1 MSTEKRLPSALP
13 TQYRAATIDAK
24 PEEGK
29 RLSGEDPGRFRFSV
43 SSDEP
48 YLRWFGNE
56 ILVHDKGAIRT
67 GRLDAGLVPNNF
79 NHDPD
84 RQLGIVDNY
93 EIKDGR
99 MVVEGP
105 FSRSAFAQEKRQDY
119 DDGILKA
126 ASIGYRIH
134 KMVRT
139 EDEDNPNAPDECR
152 VTDWEP
158 FDASLVTVP
167 ADATVGVGRAVG
179 SEDFPVELETISR
192 RSAAAPATETAP
204 QPKQEIKIMAETAVI
219 PSVAEL
225 ELARQNEI
233 MAVATDKDF
242 RKYVSIDE
250 TKEAIDKK
258 TSANDFKDAVAR
270 KIVAANDV
278 SKVGTAADQVFRQS
292 DKKDQRRYSVTN
304 FIRSL
309 VNEAKAG
316 TFPKVDATFE
326 REMSAEIAKR
336 LKISTSGPLIPLDS
350 IRALG
355 TAAIGSG
362 SGQIAV
368 SSEAAAV
375 ETITRPEVIELLR
388 NRPRAV
394 ALGARVLGGLQGVIR
409 LPRQTA
415 AATAY
420 WLTEGAGVTESDLT
434 MDYVTLSPKRYS
446 MQTAW
451 TIELLAEMS
460 PDVEALARADM
471 AKVRLLGLDLAS
483 ISGTGSSNGQPQGLL
498 GTTGLTF
505 INPTGTKFATSGA
518 DDGAQPLTFTDILSF
533 ESNVAAANADVATS
547 GWMFTP
553 EVRAQL
559 KNTLKFPSA
568 AIAQGGPIWGDNAKD
583 PDGLEVGPL
592 GYKAGVTNQLP
603 KTGAKVASYPAADYT
618 ANALHTAIFGD
629 FSQMIFADWGAVEVV
644 VDPYTQAGNGAIV
657 VTQRSLHDIAIRHI
671 LAFCA
676 SKTIGIS

>member
-1 MSTEKRLPSALP
+1 MSTEKHLPTALP
-13 TQYRAATIDAK
+13 IQYRAAKIDAQ

-48 YLRWFGNE
+48 YLRYFGNE
-56 ILVHDKGAIRT
+56 ILVHDKKSIRT
-67 GRLDAGLVPNNF
+67 ARLDAGMVPNNF

-84 RQLGIVDNY
+84 KQLGIVEKY
-93 EIKDGR
+93 AITDGR
-99 MVVEGP
+99 MTVEGP
-105 FSRSAFAQEKRQDY
+105 FSRSAFAQEKRMDY

-126 ASIGYRIH
+126 ASIGYRVH
-134 KMVRT
+134 GMVCT
-139 EDEDNPNAPDECR
+139 TDEDNPDAPDECK

-167 ADATVGVGRAVG
+167 ADATVGVGRAAG
-179 SEDFPVELETISR
+179 REDFPFELETISR
-192 RSAAAPATETAP
+192 RSAAPAPATETI
-204 QPKQEIKIMAETAVI
+204 QPKQEIKIMAETVVV

-225 ELARQNEI
+225 ELARQKEI

-242 RKYVSIDE
+242 RKYVSIDDAQ
-250 TKEAIDKK
+250 KAIAEE
-258 TSANDFKDAVAR
+258 TSANAFKDMVSR

-278 SKVGTAADQVFRQS
+278 TKVGTAADQVFKS
-292 DKKDQRRYSVTN
+292 ASTKDQRRYSITN
-304 FIRSL
+304 FIRSM
-309 VNEAKAG
+309 VNEAKPG
-316 TFPKVDATFE
+316 TFSKVDATFE

-336 LKISTSGPLIPLDS
+336 LKVSTSGPLIPLDS

-355 TAAIGSG
+355 TQAIGATT
-362 SGQIAV
+362 GQIAT

-375 ETITRPEVIELLR
+375 ETITMPEVIELLR
-388 NRPRAV
+388 HRPRAV
-394 ALGARVLGGLQGVIR
+394 ALGARTMGGLQGVIR
-409 LPRQTA
+409 LPRQSG

-420 WLTEGAGVTESDLT
+420 WLTEGLNVTESDLA

-460 PDVEALARADM
+460 PDVESLARADM
-471 AKVRLLGLDLAS
+471 AKVRMLGLDLAS
-483 ISGTGSSNGQPQGLL
+483 ISGTGSGNGQPQGLL
-498 GTTGLTF
+498 GTSGLTF
-505 INPTGTKFATSGA
+505 INPSGTAFVSSGA
-518 DDGAQPLTFTDILSF
+518 DDGAQPLNFADILKF
-533 ESNVAAANADVATS
+533 ESLPAAADADVSTS

-559 KNTLKFPSA
+559 KNTPKFA
-568 AIAQGGPIWGDNAKD
+568 AGLAIPVWADGVKD

-603 KTGAKVASYPAADYT
+603 KTGAKVGSYPAADYT

-629 FSQMIFADWGAVEVV
+629 WSQMIFADWGAVEVV

-671 LAFCA
+671 AAFCA
-676 SKTIGIS
+676 SKTIAIS